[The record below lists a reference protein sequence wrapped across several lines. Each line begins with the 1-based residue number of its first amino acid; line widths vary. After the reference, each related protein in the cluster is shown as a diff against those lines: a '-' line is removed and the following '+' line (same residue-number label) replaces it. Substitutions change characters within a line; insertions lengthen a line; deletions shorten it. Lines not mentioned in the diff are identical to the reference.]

1 MFSDRA
7 FILQTP
13 VGPTTCL
20 GTFESLLFRW
30 LIFSGG
36 LDALAL
42 RGGLAALALRGPY
55 VMWSY
60 VAIRCVMSC
69 YVNMVLKFAPCC
81 AMLRYAVLCYVNV
94 ALDFVRC

>member
-1 MFSDRA
+1 MRVVACVFGSGVYFANTGRA
-7 FILQTP
+7 NDL
-13 VGPTTCL
+13 L
-20 GTFESLLFRW
+20 GYVLKLTLSLVDFL
-30 LIFSGG
+30 GG

-69 YVNMVLKFAPCC
+69 YVK
-81 AMLRYAVLCYVNV
+81 
-94 ALDFVRC
+94 

>member
-1 MFSDRA
+1 MRVVACVFGSGVYFANTGRA
-7 FILQTP
+7 KYL
-13 VGPTTCL
+13 L
-20 GTFESLLFRW
+20 GYVLKSVLLC
-30 LIFSGG
+30 GG
-36 LDALAL
+36 FLG
-42 RGGLAALALRGPY
+42 GGLAALALRGPY

-81 AMLRYAVLCYVNV
+81 AMLRYAVVCYVNV